1 MKTIQLPIGKAYD
14 TVLHIMKQGLVP
26 MLYGPP
32 GFGKSSIG
40 QEIADRNNMKLIDLR
55 LAGMEPVDMNGVL
68 GFNADK
74 TKGMYIPLDEIPLEG
89 DKLPNNPATGKPYY
103 GFLVILDE
111 LTSAADDTKAASY
124 KFILDRKV
132 GQRKVHPRM
141 WVMAAGNR
149 EEDGAIATGLGTALG
164 SRVVN
169 LTIKEDLNHWLKMFS
184 ATVDPR
190 IIAFLN
196 YEKDAFNT
204 FNPTNDEYTH
214 ACARTWMMLSKLIAP
229 LNDVRGWTA
238 MIAGTVG
245 VVTGRSFETFVTYFD
260 KVVTMEQI
268 EADPHGASIP
278 TSEPSWMYALTGVL
292 ARGVDKANVDKAMI
306 FIERMPMQYQVVA
319 LRSIIA
325 RTPTVGS
332 SPAISKWCEEHADE
346 LF

>member
-1 MKTIQLPIGKAYD
+1 MKTIPLPIGKAYA
-14 TVLHIMKQGLVP
+14 TVLHIMKCGLVP
-26 MLYGPP
+26 MLYGAP

-89 DKLPNNPATGKPYY
+89 DELPINPATNKPYF

-111 LTSAADDTKAASY
+111 LTSAAEDTKAASY

-132 GQRKVHPRM
+132 GQRKVHPKM

-169 LTIKEDLNHWLKMFS
+169 LTIKEDLNHWLKLFS
-184 ATVDPR
+184 GTVDPR
-190 IIAFLN
+190 IVAFLN

-204 FNPTNDEYTH
+204 FDPRNDEYTH
-214 ACARTWMMLSKLIAP
+214 ACARTWMMASKLISP
-229 LNDVRGWTA
+229 LADLNGWSE
-238 MIAGTVG
+238 MLAGTVG
-245 VVTGRSFETFVTYFD
+245 VVVARSFETFVTYFS
-260 KVVTMEQI
+260 KVVTMDQI
-268 EADPHGASIP
+268 EADPHNAKIP
-278 TSEPSWMYALTGVL
+278 THEPSWMYALTGVL
-292 ARGVDKANVDKAMI
+292 ARGVNPKNVDKAMI
-306 FIERMPMQYQVVA
+306 FIERMPMQYQIIA

-325 RTPTVGS
+325 RTPAVGS
-332 SPAISKWCEEHADE
+332 NAAITAWCEKNADE

>member
-1 MKTIQLPIGKAYD
+1 MKSIPLPIGKAYGM
-14 TVLHIMKQGLVP
+14 VLHILKSGLTP

-32 GFGKSSIG
+32 GFGKSAIG
-40 QEIADRNNMKLIDLR
+40 AEIAEKNNLCLIDLR

-68 GFNADK
+68 GFNEDK

-89 DKLPNNPATGKPYY
+89 DTIPINPKSGKPYH

-141 WVMAAGNR
+141 WIMAAGNR

-169 LTIKEDLNHWLKMFS
+169 LTIKEDLNHWLSMFS
-184 ATVDPR
+184 GSVDPR

-204 FNPTNDEYTH
+204 FNPNSDEYTH
-214 ACARTWMMLSKLIAP
+214 ACARTWYHLSKLISP
-229 LNDVRGWTA
+229 LEDLKGWIQ
-238 MIAGTVG
+238 MIAGTIG
-245 VVTGRSFETFVTYFD
+245 VTTARSFETFVTYFAR
-260 KVVTMEQI
+260 VVTIEQI
-268 EADPHGASIP
+268 EANPHTAVIP
-278 TSEPSWMYALTGVL
+278 TNEPSWMYALTGVL
-292 ARGVDKANVDKAMI
+292 ARGVTTKNAATCMT
-306 FIERMPMQYQVVA
+306 FIERMPMQYQIIA

-325 RTPTVGS
+325 RTPAVGTEKS
-332 SPAISKWCEEHADE
+332 ISDWCVKHADE